1 VPCGGSGSW
10 SFLAVGLFLVP
21 LAAEAQK
28 AVSIPR
34 IGFLSPSSLSE
45 PRTTRNLQAFR
56 QGLRELGYVEG
67 QNIAI
72 ELRWAEG
79 KYDRLPGLA
88 AELVRLQ
95 VNVIVTY
102 SEQAI
107 RAAKQATERIPIVMA
122 AVADPVAIGFAASL
136 ARPGGNITGVSN
148 MRLDLLGTQL
158 ELLKEVVPK
167 VSRVAILGNAAIS
180 DNTLAVRHAQDAAR
194 ALGVRLQPLLVRGP
208 SEIDSAFAA
217 MTTEGAGALIVLV
230 DTMLLDRQTR
240 IADLAVQWRL
250 PMIFSQTDQAD
261 AGGLMAYGPRVS
273 DGFRRA
279 ATYVDKVLKGAKPA
293 DLPIEQPTKFELVI
307 NLKTAKAFDL
317 TIPQSILT
325 RADEVIQ

>member
-1 VPCGGSGSW
+1 MRLVG
-10 SFLAVGLFLVP
+10 LAVVVVLCLVSMP

-45 PRTTRNLQAFR
+45 PRTTRYLQAFR

-79 KYDRLPGLA
+79 RYDRLPGLA

-107 RAAKQATERIPIVMA
+107 RAAKEATERIPIVMA
-122 AVADPVAIGFAASL
+122 AVADPVAIGFVAGL

-148 MRLDLLGTQL
+148 MRLDLLGKQL

-167 VSRVAILGNAAIS
+167 VSRVAILGNAAVS

-230 DTMLLDRQTR
+230 GTMLLDRQTR
-240 IADLAVQWRL
+240 T
-250 PMIFSQTDQAD
+250 SS
-261 AGGLMAYGPRVS
+261 MAR
-273 DGFRRA
+273 
-279 ATYVDKVLKGAKPA
+279 T
-293 DLPIEQPTKFELVI
+293 
-307 NLKTAKAFDL
+307 
-317 TIPQSILT
+317 
-325 RADEVIQ
+325 